1 MSSQHSQHHNYH
13 CCQDCVSFNLRKAT
27 RAVSQFY
34 DSALRPVGIRG
45 TQFSL
50 LSALTLAGEV
60 LITQL
65 AEYIVMDRTTL
76 TRNLEVMEK
85 DGLVAISPGEDKRTR
100 LVIITPQGQQVLE
113 QAFPLWQQAQGE
125 LTQVMAGNKLLALM
139 DSLRA
144 LIKATQGG

>member
-1 MSSQHSQHHNYH
+1 M
-13 CCQDCVSFNLRKAT
+13 
-27 RAVSQFY
+27 
-34 DSALRPVGIRG
+34 
-45 TQFSL
+45 
-50 LSALTLAGEV
+50 
-60 LITQL
+60 ITQL